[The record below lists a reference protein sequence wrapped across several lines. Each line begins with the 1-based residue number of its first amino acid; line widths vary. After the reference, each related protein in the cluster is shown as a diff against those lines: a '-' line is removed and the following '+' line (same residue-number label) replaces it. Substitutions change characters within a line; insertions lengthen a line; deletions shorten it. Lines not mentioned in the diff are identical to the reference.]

1 MSKIKINMLSKADMV
16 KGQGVGSA
24 YIEQVRLV
32 RDGTDNIFDIRINDY
47 HKSDIIHCHT
57 VGLINY
63 FRMKKNKGVN
73 VSYVHFLPDTL
84 DGSIKLP
91 KLFQNIFKKYVIKFY
106 KKADYLVV
114 VNPIFIN
121 DLKKYG
127 IKEEKIKYIPNYV
140 DKKDFYKKN
149 VKDRRT
155 IREKLNIKSD
165 DFVVLGVG
173 QVQTRKGVLDFI
185 EVARKMPDIL
195 FIWCG
200 GFSFGNIT
208 DGYKELK
215 KAIDKKPFNARFL
228 GIIPRDEMNDI
239 YNAADVLFMP
249 SYNELF
255 PMSILEASNVKIPIL
270 LRNLDTYK
278 DILFDNYMKSDTN
291 DSFAKSIRMLK
302 SDKDLYKMYSIKSN
316 NISNFYSKDNVKK
329 MWCEFYKNIYK
340 NKK

>member
-1 MSKIKINMLSKADMV
+1 MLSKADMV

-24 YIEQVRLV
+24 YIEQVRLI
-32 RDGTDNIFDIRINDY
+32 RDGTDDIFDIKINDY
-47 HKSDIIHCHT
+47 HKADIIHCHT

-63 FRMKKNKGVN
+63 LRMKKNKGVS

-91 KLFQNIFKKYVIKFY
+91 RLLQNIFKKYVIRFY

-114 VNPIFIN
+114 VNPIFIK
-121 DLKKYG
+121 DLKRYG
-127 IKEEKIKYIPNYV
+127 IKEERIKYIPNYV
-140 DKKDFYKKN
+140 DKENFYKKN
-149 VKDRRT
+149 SKDRES
-155 IREKLNIKSD
+155 IRKKMNINKY
-165 DFVVLGVG
+165 DFVVVGVG

-185 EVARKMPDIL
+185 EVAKKVPDIL

-215 KAIDKKPFNARFL
+215 KAIDSPPANARFL
-228 GIIPRDEMNDI
+228 GIVPRNEMNDI

-255 PMSILEASNVKIPIL
+255 PMSILEAANVKIPIL
-270 LRNLDTYK
+270 LRDIDTYK
-278 DILFDNYMKSDTN
+278 DILFDNYMKSNTN
-291 DSFAKSIRMLK
+291 DSFAELIRILK
-302 SDKDLYKMYSIKSN
+302 HDEHLYNEYSIKSN